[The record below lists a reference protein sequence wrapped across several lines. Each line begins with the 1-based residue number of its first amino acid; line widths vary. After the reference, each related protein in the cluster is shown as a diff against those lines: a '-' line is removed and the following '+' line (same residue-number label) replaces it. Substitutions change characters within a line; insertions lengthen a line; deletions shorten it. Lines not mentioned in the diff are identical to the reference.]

1 MTQNNHTP
9 KPWVL
14 TDEYNDNKYSV
25 VRRGDLVSS
34 EIQDLQ
40 CGNIADANLISAAP
54 ELLEAL
60 EALIDG
66 FDGEEIRF
74 TYQDICNGLE
84 AIKKAKGK

>member
-1 MTQNNHTP
+1 MTHKHTTPLSFYYIYNALHCWKNNTP
-9 KPWVL
+9 CNQKEL
-14 TDEYNDNKYSV
+14 HQALQGNKKIH
-25 VRRGDLVSS
+25 
-34 EIQDLQ
+34 EQHI
-40 CGNIADANLISAAP
+40 

-84 AIKKAKGK
+84 AIKKARGE